1 MKLKFLF
8 NDDQSSWIE
17 NLPLASA
24 LSLFPL
30 LYLTLK
36 GWTNTLTFVLLAIS
50 VFHFLRQSRSSW
62 TIKNISSSEWLVIL
76 SLSSGFLAILISQV
90 LRQDMTFKPYDGAL
104 RMLVS
109 APVFLLLIRKKVDF
123 VKVFQYVCPLSLLIL
138 IVFVHLYPM
147 PESPWGGR
155 LGTYF
160 VDPNTIG
167 IYTMLLAFL
176 CLFSIDAISKDN
188 MALRFLKYAGFMA
201 GVYLELKA
209 QTRGAWI
216 AEPAM
221 LALWAGIH
229 WGSKS
234 KAIIFVSTLMTILV
248 ILGLYFFVD
257 AFHVR
262 VNSIYIELIAWINGT
277 NTDTSIGLRLSFWQ
291 MSWILFKQSPFYG
304 YGDLGYQSQLLMP
317 QIQSVFSQDA
327 IIQMGHIGSH
337 SEYLANMVRS
347 GIFGLLAV
355 LFEFCLPGLI
365 FIQGLNSPIRAI
377 KGTSAM
383 GLCLVLGM
391 MITAISL
398 EVLTLKYTN
407 SFYGLMIA
415 SLCASV
421 LWVRPNE
428 NIE

>member
-62 TIKNISSSEWLVIL
+62 TIKNISSSQWLVIL

-147 PESPWGGR
+147 PESTWGGR

-209 QTRGAWI
+209 QTRGA
-216 AEPAM
+216 
-221 LALWAGIH
+221 
-229 WGSKS
+229 
-234 KAIIFVSTLMTILV
+234 
-248 ILGLYFFVD
+248 
-257 AFHVR
+257 
-262 VNSIYIELIAWINGT
+262 
-277 NTDTSIGLRLSFWQ
+277 
-291 MSWILFKQSPFYG
+291 
-304 YGDLGYQSQLLMP
+304 
-317 QIQSVFSQDA
+317 
-327 IIQMGHIGSH
+327 
-337 SEYLANMVRS
+337 
-347 GIFGLLAV
+347 
-355 LFEFCLPGLI
+355 
-365 FIQGLNSPIRAI
+365 
-377 KGTSAM
+377 
-383 GLCLVLGM
+383 
-391 MITAISL
+391 
-398 EVLTLKYTN
+398 
-407 SFYGLMIA
+407 
-415 SLCASV
+415 
-421 LWVRPNE
+421 
-428 NIE
+428 